1 MQALINVQEGKFPP
15 KNKSAGPNKRAGWE
29 LGNGKVLKCRTN
41 KELFWLYFLEMVYV
55 SCMASHFIVR
65 IAIVNV

>member
-1 MQALINVQEGKFPP
+1 MREKFPP

-29 LGNGKVLKCRTN
+29 LGNGKELKCRAN
-41 KELFWLYFLEMVYV
+41 KNMFWLCFLEIVYAY
-55 SCMASHFIVR
+55 CKASLFIVR

>member
-1 MQALINVQEGKFPP
+1 M

-29 LGNGKVLKCRTN
+29 LGYG
-41 KELFWLYFLEMVYV
+41 KELKFRANKDMFWLCFLEMVYAY
-55 SCMASHFIVR
+55 CKASHFIVR